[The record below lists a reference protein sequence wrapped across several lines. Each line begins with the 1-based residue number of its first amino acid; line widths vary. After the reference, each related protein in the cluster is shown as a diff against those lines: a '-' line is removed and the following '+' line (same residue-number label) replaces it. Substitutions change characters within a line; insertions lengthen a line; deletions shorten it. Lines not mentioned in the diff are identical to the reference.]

1 MRKKYLSLL
10 FLLVIGGFLFADA
23 YVSIDGSFMSLP
35 TEKEFAEVQLL
46 QDVGLTIVT
55 SQRTPRVYLL
65 YGKRI
70 TILESNGEV
79 TVDFLDKY
87 SDACSFSE
95 AGIFVKAD
103 VLAKILGL
111 NLYQTPEGEYI
122 LIDHAPILKAVA
134 IEDNT
139 VRMKFV
145 GFPFERMISY
155 KYENQSLVIQISPCV
170 TTLESTE
177 QYEINQQDS
186 YAVQLTM
193 RLEKSS
199 EPMVFFA
206 VEGNDLVLNL
216 RFPQLAR
223 EKIADGVFWEKRI
236 ETVAGKELLVNYLWI
251 DPKLVDLKPEISDG
265 GIGSV
270 ESVESMVA
278 RTGGIAGVNANYFDP
293 RTGMPIGLIISDE
306 KVLSTLYSN
315 RPVFI
320 QTVEGNVFIE
330 RISHEVNL
338 EIASLL
344 FLVKGINTLAK
355 GEVLIYTPEFGMEI
369 PKDDQSLYFVV
380 KNSRVKQKGWVQKA
394 ESGTY
399 VIAISKKYEKYLYS
413 VENGD
418 EVHLIVNTDFPFPI
432 KHAIEAGPLLFY
444 KGSPLVDREEE
455 KKRYGNNLALASTT
469 RTVAATLPDGRVV
482 LAVVEALDG
491 EGGLNYDE
499 LVELCSMKGFYS
511 AMNFDGGSSSTM
523 VIKGQCVT
531 NGQNAAKRFVPV
543 SIVIQQR

>member
-1 MRKKYLSLL
+1 VRKRSLSLL

-23 YVSIDGSFMSLP
+23 YVGIDGLFVSLP
-35 TEKEFAEVQLL
+35 TEKEFAEVHPLR
-46 QDVGLTIVT
+46 DVGLTIVT

-79 TVDFLDKY
+79 IVDFLDKY
-87 SDACSFSE
+87 SNACSFSE
-95 AGIFVKAD
+95 AGIFVKTD
-103 VLAKILGL
+103 ILAKILGL
-111 NLYQTPEGEYI
+111 NLYQTPEGEYV
-122 LIDHAPILKAVA
+122 LIDHAPILRGVS
-134 IEDNT
+134 IEENT
-139 VRMKFV
+139 IRMKFV
-145 GFPFERMISY
+145 GFPFEKMISY
-155 KYENQSLVIQISPCV
+155 EYEDESLVIQISPCV
-170 TTLESTE
+170 TTLQSTE
-177 QYEINQQDS
+177 QYEISQQDS
-186 YAVQLTM
+186 YAVLTM

-199 EPMVFFA
+199 EPMVFFTA
-206 VEGNDLVLNL
+206 QGNDLVLSL
-216 RFPQLAR
+216 RFPQLVK
-223 EKIADGVFWEKRI
+223 EKIAEGVFWEKRI

-251 DPKLVDLKPEISDG
+251 DPKLVDLKPKISSG

-270 ESVESMVA
+270 ESVESMVT

-293 RTGMPIGLIISDE
+293 RTGMPIGLIVSDG

-355 GEVLIYTPEFGMEI
+355 GEVLIYTPEFGVEI

-380 KNSRVKQKGWVQKA
+380 ENSRVKHKGWVPRADK
-394 ESGTY
+394 GTY
-399 VIAISKKYEKYLYS
+399 VIAIAKKYEKYLYS

-499 LVELCSMKGFYS
+499 LVELCSIKGFYS

-523 VIKGQCVT
+523 VIKGQRVT